1 MTCSTTVTLYK
12 GGIEFNVFVEFFP
25 GTPGF
30 TTGAPEDCYPDE
42 PAELESYEVLS
53 ISLKKPALFN
63 ADDLAGG
70 EEEFGEEL
78 LALALAE
85 NE

>member
-25 GTPGF
+25 GTPGY
-30 TTGAPEDCYPDE
+30 TTGAPEDCYPEE

-53 ISLKKPALFN
+53 IKAVAPYIFD
-63 ADDLAGG
+63 ADEFSGG
-70 EEEFGEEL
+70 GEEFGEEL